1 MNDCQINIMKREHIQ
16 PIPSE
21 KTQDTALSSLAKQLG
36 VSRATVSKTI
46 RHCSGVDTETR
57 ETILRAA
64 KKHPACMTGNRGSC
78 DIYCILPDTPSFFWK
93 AMQAGIKDGIAANAA
108 DISVKYNLC
117 TKLHD
122 EETVLCYLEEAQN
135 MQARCIIITAA
146 ITDAIRAKLA
156 EICRSQNCMVLL
168 LSEYGEIPN
177 SFYIG
182 ADAYTDGAEMARRYI
197 QLFCAYSKE
206 ISNMPIILT
215 YEQNRNVADRVS
227 GFCDTISTAY
237 LSEQI
242 KPQLLPLDAHIFQ
255 NPKLL
260 PSSLASVL
268 SVYAAK
274 NSASQKQVL
283 YAPVGIFGFFVAL
296 HKAGFPEDTICFC
309 HDMTL
314 SSDLENTS
322 AKGFSCKVDRNIRP
336 LCLCMQDI
344 TAQGTMAFRCA
355 ADFIRSS
362 IYPAQKKILI
372 PSKFQTLWR
381 AYDLE
386 DFSKGIQ
393 KNGN

>member
-1 MNDCQINIMKREHIQ
+1 MKKEHL
-16 PIPSE
+16 PLIPSE
-21 KTQDTALSSLAKQLG
+21 KIQNTALSSLAKQLG
-36 VSRATVSKTI
+36 ISRATVSKTI

-64 KKHPACMTGNRGSC
+64 KNHPAYMTCDRGSC

-108 DISVKYNLC
+108 AISVKYNLY

-135 MQARCIIITAA
+135 MQAGCILITAA
-146 ITDAIRAKLA
+146 ITDAIRTKLA
-156 EICRSQNCMVLL
+156 EICCSQNCMVLL

-197 QLFCAYSKE
+197 QLFCAYPKE
-206 ISNMPIILT
+206 ISDMPIILT
-215 YEQNRNVADRVS
+215 YEQNRNVTNRVL
-227 GFCDTISTAY
+227 GFCDTVAAAY

-242 KPQLLPLDAHIFQ
+242 KPQLLQLDAHIFQ

-274 NSASQKQVL
+274 NSTSQKQVL
-283 YAPVGIFGFFVAL
+283 YVPMGIFGFFAAL

-309 HDMTL
+309 HDMIPSGNFDHT
-314 SSDLENTS
+314 SSRK
-322 AKGFSCKVDRNIRP
+322 ADRNIQP
-336 LCLCMQDI
+336 FCLCMQD
-344 TAQGTMAFRCA
+344 AAVQGTTAFRCA
-355 ADFIRSS
+355 ADFIRHK
-362 IYPAQKKILI
+362 IYPEQKKILI
-372 PSKFQTLWR
+372 PSKFHTRWK
-381 AYDLE
+381 AADLE
-386 DFSKGIQ
+386 DFSIEIPKG
-393 KNGN
+393 NF